1 MLVLDL
7 ILFTLLLS
15 VLVLIFVWLMKKY
28 KKTSFYFVT
37 FFSISVM
44 LIADYESLNL
54 FFKLKVIVVVFPIIC
69 FAYLQGFNFKIKE
82 KSFLIGFLEIVILIN
97 ILMPAI
103 YSLSYSDY
111 AVFLMGLCLIIT
123 MPNFEL
129 NENGYLGFNDPFWCC
144 IYTFTL
150 ILGFLRFDGHTEY
163 IIPGIIILTLGV
175 LQPIFTNNWFEWLN
189 FRVYSLYLIIT
200 LDLIARDGNIGFYES
215 ILPGLVQHTKLDNA
229 INIIATCLCMIA
241 CLVLVHKR
249 VAVQQPI
256 NLEN

>member
-1 MLVLDL
+1 MVVLDL
-7 ILFTLLLS
+7 ILFILLLS
-15 VLVLIFVWLMKKY
+15 ALVLSFVWLMKKY
-28 KKTSFYFVT
+28 TKTSFYFVT

-44 LIADYESLNL
+44 LFGDYASLNL

-82 KSFLIGFLEIVILIN
+82 NSFLIGFLEIVILLN

-111 AVFLMGLCLIIT
+111 AIFFMGLCLILS

-129 NENGYLGFNDPFWCC
+129 NKNGYLGFNDPFWCC

-163 IIPGIIILTLGV
+163 IIPGIIILTLGI
-175 LQPIFTNNWFEWLN
+175 LQPVFTNNWFEWLN

-200 LDLIARDGNIGFYES
+200 LDLIARDGNLGFYES
-215 ILPGLVQHTKLDNA
+215 TLPDLVQYTKLDHT
-229 INIIATCLCMIA
+229 INIIATCVCMIG
-241 CLVLVHKR
+241 CLTLVHNR
-249 VAVQQPI
+249 VRVQQPI
-256 NLEN
+256 MIIN